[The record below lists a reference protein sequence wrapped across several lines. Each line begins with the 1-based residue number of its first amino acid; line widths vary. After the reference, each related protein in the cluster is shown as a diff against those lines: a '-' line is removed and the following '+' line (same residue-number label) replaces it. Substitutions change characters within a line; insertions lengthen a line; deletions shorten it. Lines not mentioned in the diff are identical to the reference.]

1 MKSRL
6 QDQTIK
12 SAKAPRTGKTE
23 IKDAIVPGLMLRVTK
38 HGAKSF
44 CLVYKVPGEGG
55 TTKTGK
61 PRKGKPHRF
70 TLGTYPMMSL
80 TDARV
85 RARELLEQVDLG
97 IDPRPKR
104 LEEVREQN
112 DDTVAAVAKRFIT
125 QECKGYIKS
134 WRRIEQTLAL
144 HVLPTLGG
152 RPIESIERKDI
163 HKLVDVLVD
172 EGREGGPLPGAAR
185 EVMKH
190 VHRLFDF
197 AFDQG
202 IIKANPAHKLK
213 RKALKAN
220 GEAGRELTDAEL
232 RAIWKAACDI
242 GYPDGDWIRLL
253 MLTGARRNEW
263 ADATH
268 SEIDTEAR
276 THNIPS
282 SRYKTGRDHTVPLVG
297 PAWEIYQ
304 SIQRL
309 DGGDFLFSTTGG
321 RVAINS
327 ASYAKKKIDKLAPT
341 DKPWRIHDFRVT
353 CETRLA
359 ALGVKP
365 DHFEA
370 VLGHAKKGMEK
381 VYNRHDYLAEKRAAL
396 ELYAAHLMEVVGQ

>member
-104 LEEVREQN
+104 LEEVRVQDVN
-112 DDTVAAVAKRFIT
+112 TLAAVVKRFVI
-125 QECKGYIKS
+125 QECQGMRS
-134 WRRIEQTLAL
+134 ADRVQRTLEL
-144 HVLPTLGG
+144 HVIPTLGDRPIADIKRADIHSIIDSLVDDG
-152 RPIESIERKDI
+152 RP
-163 HKLVDVLVD
+163 
-172 EGREGGPLPGAAR
+172 GGPLPGAAR
-185 EVMKH
+185 EVIKH
-190 VHRLFDF
+190 LHRLFDF
-197 AFDQG
+197 AFDRDL
-202 IIKANPAHKLK
+202 IEANPAHKFK
-213 RKALKAN
+213 RKDIKSNGNSHRPLEDDELK
-220 GEAGRELTDAEL
+220 
-232 RAIWKAACDI
+232 AIWKAAGAL
-242 GYPDGDWIRLL
+242 GYPHGPWIKLL
-253 MLTGARRNEW
+253 MLTGQRRSDWANAAR
-263 ADATH
+263 

-276 THNIPS
+276 THNIPAA
-282 SRYKTGRDHTVPLVG
+282 RYKTGRDHTVPLVG
-297 PAWEIYQ
+297 PAWEIV
-304 SIQRL
+304 SSLPIWNE
-309 DGGDFLFSTTGG
+309 GDFLFSTNGG
-321 RVAINS
+321 TVAINS
-327 ASYAKKKIDKLAPT
+327 AAAAKKKIAKLTGPMA
-341 DKPWRIHDFRVT
+341 KWQIHDFRVT
-353 CETRLA
+353 CETRMA

-370 VLGHAKKGMEK
+370 VLGHVKQGMQK
-381 VYNRHDYLAEKRAAL
+381 VYNRHDYEAEKRAAL
-396 ELYAAHLMEVVGQ
+396 ELYSEHLMKVVGQ